1 MINLYIAVDKSCDQ
15 HGNIGPWK
23 VMEGLP
29 TLEDHRDL
37 PIEVQAKHLL
47 MTGLI
52 DDIIISNAYAYGLLM

>member
-1 MINLYIAVDKSCDQ
+1 
-15 HGNIGPWK
+15 
-23 VMEGLP
+23 MEGLP

-52 DDIIISNAYAYGLLM
+52 DDIIISNAYATKELYALSKINFQCLHSI